1 MSKEKPDSGGFM
13 AGLVFGAIV
22 GGAMAMFLGGE
33 EGEEVRKN
41 LRQKGKVIFKNLGLL
56 IDETISEGTGVVEES
71 KEEVKK
77 AVEESREEVKKV
89 VDTVKDEGKKSVR
102 RFFFKAGKKLS

>member
-1 MSKEKPDSGGFM
+1 MSKEEHDSSGFM
-13 AGLVFGAIV
+13 AGLVFGALV
-22 GGAMAMFLGGE
+22 GGAMALFLGGE

-41 LRQKGKVIFKNLGLL
+41 LRRKSNSLFKNLGLL
-56 IDETISEGTGVVEES
+56 VDETISEGTIVVEES

-102 RFFFKAGKKLS
+102 HFFSRAGKRLP